1 MKTNDKKNTIAIILA
16 RGGSKG
22 IPNKNIKSFLGK
34 PLLAWTIIQAMISKN
49 ISKVYLSS
57 DSEKILKIGKKYNA
71 IAIKRPKNISGDKA
85 KSEEA
90 VLHVLDNIKYIP
102 DAVVMLEPTAPL
114 REPWDIDMGVENF
127 YKDNLDTGFSGAIL
141 EDFLIW
147 KENKRKKLTP
157 INYNFKKKV
166 PRQDREPEIVEN
178 GAIFIFKPSAIKK
191 YNNRFGGKIGFFVN
205 KFWQSFEIDNI
216 DDWKFVKFV
225 FEKYLLKKY
234 NKIKLK
240 N

>member
-1 MKTNDKKNTIAIILA
+1 MKTNEKNNTIAIILA

-71 IAIKRPKNISGDKA
+71 ITIKRPKNISGDKA

-90 VLHVLDNIKYIP
+90 VLHVLDNINYIP

-114 REPWDIDMGVENF
+114 REPWDIDIGVESF